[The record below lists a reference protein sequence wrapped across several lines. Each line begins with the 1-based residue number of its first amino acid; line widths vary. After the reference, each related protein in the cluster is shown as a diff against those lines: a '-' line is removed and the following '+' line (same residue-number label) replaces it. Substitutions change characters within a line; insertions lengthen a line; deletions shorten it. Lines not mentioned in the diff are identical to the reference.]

1 MPCSTRIRCAEWARR
16 SASCAAARAGGT
28 GSWFFRRAGRGVS
41 AGGGVQFTGG
51 GELHAAGTEVGAGQ
65 LLHECAGALVGID
78 LRRYSTG

>member
-1 MPCSTRIRCAEWARR
+1 VLDADPLRR
-16 SASCAAARAGGT
+16 MGPAFGLVRGGE
-28 GSWFFRRAGRGVS
+28 GGRDRQLVLPPSRPRGVS
-41 AGGGVQFTGG
+41 RWGVQFTGG

>member
-1 MPCSTRIRCAEWARR
+1 MPCSTRIRCAEWVRR

-28 GSWFFRRAGRGVS
+28 GSWLFRRAGRGCQQV
-41 AGGGVQFTGG
+41 GVFSSP
-51 GELHAAGTEVGAGQ
+51 AAESCTPQAPKSVRGQ